1 MPSSDNMSANRAIIL
16 VKTQLKDGPQD
27 HELTQKKLLSPEAQ
41 RIAGI
46 LRNCISN
53 AEIAA
58 IMPAVLRL
66 NSVSS
71 VVDKELSRK
80 LQEHQMLEERLETL
94 EDLKQESDGEQQGRK
109 SAQLEK
115 EIKNSFRNLLRLLRA
130 RPDTISAWKA
140 ELGMEVGTSEKALIR
155 ELNKFHS
162 HILEK
167 LLTSQDKES
176 QLAPSKQ
183 VSSSSDRDVEHIVS
197 LQDFPADMKE
207 VDSKVRPQVEKKT
220 FIYKSLGYHVYNL
233 LRCS

>member
-1 MPSSDNMSANRAIIL
+1 MSANGAIIL
-16 VKTQLKDGPQD
+16 VKTQLKDGPQG

-58 IMPAVLRL
+58 ILPAVLRL

-71 VVDKELSRK
+71 VVDKELSRT

-94 EDLKQESDGEQQGRK
+94 EDLKQESDGEQEGRK
-109 SAQLEK
+109 STTAQLEK
-115 EIKNSFRNLLRLLRA
+115 DIKNSFRNLLRLLRA
-130 RPDTISAWKA
+130 RLDTISAWKA

-155 ELNKFHS
+155 ELHKFHS

-207 VDSKVRPQVEKKT
+207 VDSKVRPQVDKKT